1 MTNLPVR
8 PLPPGRSTSAL
19 AAGPATAPPAP
30 WHAEP
35 LSGPEGR
42 ADLDAADEEGAP
54 GGTGTEPRGTWVVVR
69 RVGPAAACTS
79 SVEFPEHA
87 GLGGL
92 LRYLGNYPAVLYA
105 VTDHLDRPVTPE
117 SGAERPEALNALL
130 RAYGLPLPAK
140 VIPRRP
146 RGGAPALSASG
157 AA

>member
-1 MTNLPVR
+1 MTSLTAR
-8 PLPPGRSTSAL
+8 PLPLARSASAP

-35 LSGPEGR
+35 LSEPGGR

-54 GGTGTEPRGTWVVVR
+54 GGAGTEPRGTWVVVR
-69 RVGPAAACTS
+69 RVGPPAACTS

-92 LRYLGNYPAVLYA
+92 LRYLGNYPAGLYA

-130 RAYGLPLPAK
+130 RTYGLPLPAK
-140 VIPRRP
+140 VIPRGP
-146 RGGAPALSASG
+146 RGGVPAPSVAG